1 MSLTFTESFIAFGRY
16 NGSDA
21 FDATPG
27 AANEARA
34 NFALALQR
42 AGYTTFLPTN
52 AAADTSGGFVV
63 RPDPLYPERN
73 VLCHSSAVGAAVNA
87 GVTAAF
93 RKEMPIT
100 DNQIIVGFS
109 IFIPVDYVPNNSV
122 STVPV
127 FRMNAGLKATAAWQ
141 AIGVVLASALE
152 CFRISNDLS
161 IRWNT
166 ETAQSS
172 RKLRVGQLNYIEVR
186 IDPTQVNVWID
197 DTLVMIKQVSLI
209 PQTVSFIFENNVNA
223 GVGGTN
229 MSGTP
234 GRWAIGNMYWMLVD
248 GQAPQQRLGPTTRV
262 IGTRP
267 GEDIDVRFV
276 RPASAD
282 SNWSVAAQDIVDSP
296 SQQLQSTTVGDFD
309 TYGTTDVASKDAIRT
324 MGMVHAVATKV
335 LAANLEADIH
345 KIKPY
350 VKYNLSG
357 EGADAKSRE
366 FAIISGLPFA
376 RTIRAMGVQPGTN
389 CIFICGDGEMIY
401 RSNPNYD
408 ISQWTKISDT
418 GTARNF
424 LAMWFRSDGGVLFV
438 GSPLLGGSNAGL
450 LSWLNPGTDILS
462 TPATGGTG
470 TQTPGAIGFALSP
483 DGSRL
488 YAYQGPGANS
498 GWTNWAAAGVFNGAT
513 PHQGTWTLLSAGIV
527 PAATNGF
534 QKIVG
539 KPDGSAFLLL
549 AGDSRDH
556 VFTNSNA
563 LLSAWTNRPT
573 GDAAQLWSAAIWDGT
588 AWLIGANISGGT
600 NGAPFIRRA
609 ADGSTWTP
617 ATGFGNSTAGANQA
631 LRGAASNRATQ
642 ETIFFGDGGAMCM
655 SMDGINWRQLPRITT
670 QPLYDG
676 LVLPNGD
683 FLIGG
688 GAGVMIRTQKPGTD
702 VSLQPLAG
710 YSMAFGSAIFNPATA
725 APWTP
730 AEAADSLFGV
740 RLTT

>member
-1 MSLTFTESFIAFGRY
+1 MSLNFTESFIAFGRY

-21 FDATPG
+21 FDASPG
-27 AANEARA
+27 GPNEARA

-42 AGYTTFLPTN
+42 AGYNVYSPSN
-52 AAADTSGGFVV
+52 ASADTSGGFVV

-73 VLCHSSAVGAAVNA
+73 VLVHSSAVGAAVNL
-87 GVTAAF
+87 GVSAAF
-93 RKEMPIT
+93 RKELPIT

-109 IFIPVDYVPNNSV
+109 IFVPVDYVPNTSV

-141 AIGVVLASALE
+141 AIGVAIASALE

-166 ETAQSS
+166 EAAQSS

-209 PQTVSFIFENNVNA
+209 PQTVSFIFENNANA

-229 MSGTP
+229 MSGAP
-234 GRWAIGNMYWMLVD
+234 GRWAVGNMYWMLVD

-267 GEDIDVRFV
+267 GSDVDVRFV
-276 RPASAD
+276 RPASAS

-309 TYGTTDVASKDAIRT
+309 TYGTTDLASNDAIRT

-335 LAANLEADIH
+335 LAANLEADVH
-345 KIKPY
+345 KVKPY
-350 VKYNLSG
+350 VKYGLSG
-357 EGADAKSRE
+357 EGADVKGRE
-366 FAIISGLPFA
+366 FVLLTGLPFS

-389 CIFICGDGEMIY
+389 CVFICGDGEMIY

-408 ISQWTKISDT
+408 ISTWTRIMDT

-424 LAMWFRSDGGVLFV
+424 RSMWFRSDGGVLF
-438 GSPLLGGSNAGL
+438 GATGLTGGSSGGL
-450 LSWLNPGTDILS
+450 LSWLNPGTDVLS
-462 TPATGGTG
+462 APATGGTS
-470 TQTPGAIGFALSP
+470 TQTPGAGNFALSP

-488 YAYQGPGANS
+488 VAYNLPGQAAM
-498 GWTNWAAAGVFNGAT
+498 WTNWAAAGVFNGAT
-513 PHQGTWTLLSAGIV
+513 PHQGTWTLLSAALTPNTGD
-527 PAATNGF
+527 GF
-534 QKIVG
+534 NKVIG
-539 KPDGSAFLLL
+539 KPDNSQYLLL
-549 AGDSRDH
+549 AGDARDH
-556 VFTNSNA
+556 VYTNA
-563 LLSAWTNRPT
+563 VATLATWTPRPT
-573 GDAAQLWSAAIWDGT
+573 GDAATLWTAAVWDGV
-588 AWLIGANISGGT
+588 AWIIASTSAGGV
-600 NGAPFIRRA
+600 NGAPLVRRA
-609 ADGSTWTP
+609 ADAASWVP
-617 ATGFGNSTAGANQA
+617 ATGFGNSTSGANQQ
-631 LRGAASNRATQ
+631 LRGGISNRATQ
-642 ETIFFGDGGAMCM
+642 ETMFVGDGGAMVM
-655 SMDGINWRQLPRITT
+655 TMDGINWRQLPRLTA

-676 LVLPNGD
+676 IVMPNGD

-688 GAGVMIRTQKPGTD
+688 GAGTLIRTQKPGTD
-702 VSLQPLAG
+702 TSLQPLAG
-710 YSMAFGSAIFNPATA
+710 YSMAFGSAIFNPSTN

-730 AEAADSLFGV
+730 AEAADSMFGV
-740 RLTT
+740 KLTT